1 MTVRC
6 SVFLAVSLDGFIARE
21 DGAIDWLSVVER
33 PGEDYGFGAFFAS
46 TDTLVVGRKTYEVAL
61 GFPEWP
67 WGSKRV
73 IVLTSRSLAARH
85 GESFFAGTP
94 SELLAHAEAAGA
106 KHVYV
111 DGGVVVRD
119 FLAAGLVD
127 DLTLSVVPLVL
138 GKGTPLWGPLPP
150 TMGDLRLALRA
161 SKTFASGLV
170 QLVYGCPRGGS
181 SAGS

>member
-1 MTVRC
+1 MPTRC

-21 DGAIDWLSVVER
+21 DGAIDWLSIVER
-33 PGEDYGFGAFFAS
+33 PGEDYGFGAFFSAI
-46 TDTLVVGRKTYEVAL
+46 DTLVVGRKTYEVAL

-67 WGSKRV
+67 WGEKRV
-73 IVLTSRSLAARH
+73 VVLTSRALSSKH
-85 GESFFAGTP
+85 GETFHAGTP
-94 SELLAHAEAAGA
+94 AELLARVEAAGA

-127 DLTLSVVPLVL
+127 DLTLSVVPIVL
-138 GKGTPLWGPLPP
+138 GKGTPLWGPLP
-150 TMGDLRLALRA
+150 GDVRLSLRA

-170 QLVYGCPRGGS
+170 QLVYGVARGEPSGGS
-181 SAGS
+181 